1 MKASRITYKN
11 EQRIKIEF
19 PYNSK
24 ILSKLKTI
32 PDARWSKAHKAWHIP
47 YTKTAFNQLLALF
60 PDLEYTKK
68 DPSVQENKSDEIST
82 KKKPIPQNK
91 NQCNVTIQI
100 AGQRILIKLPRNDAD
115 IHFIKSLRYSRWD
128 KKQFSWVLPNYPGN
142 LDLLND
148 YFKDRIQEI
157 IQHPTVKFYSEEELG
172 RKIGDDEILIVKT
185 NSGRLKLFFGYNKD
199 LTRAVKGIP
208 YYQWHT
214 QQKYWSIP
222 YSEKYL
228 QEIKAIAEMLN
239 LKVIYEEEKT
249 DTSKVK
255 RIRNSE
261 NTTYRKCPPE
271 YLNKLT
277 ELRYSPNTIKTYK
290 NAFEE
295 FINYYSEKKLEDIDE
310 TLITNYLKY
319 LVMERKVSISYQ
331 NQAINSI
338 KFYYERVLKGERK
351 IYYVDRPRKEQVL
364 PEVLSEEE
372 VTKLIQST
380 ENLKHRAILM
390 LAYSTGMRLSEL
402 LNVKIKDIDSK
413 RMQIRIEQGKGR
425 KDRYARLSSVLLDVL
440 RRYFKEYKPVEWL
453 IEGIN
458 GGKYSARSIQQIMK
472 MALKKA
478 GIKKKASVHTLRHT
492 FATHLL
498 ENGVDIRYIQV
509 LLGHESSK
517 TTEIYTHVTTKGFDQ
532 IKNPLDKLKL

>member
-1 MKASRITYKN
+1 MNYKN
-11 EQRIKIEF
+11 EERIKIEF

-32 PDARWSKAHKAWHIP
+32 PDARWSKENKAWHIP

-68 DPSVQENKSDEIST
+68 DPSIQENKSDEIST
-82 KKKPIPQNK
+82 KNKPIPQNK
-91 NQCNVTIQI
+91 NQCNVSIQI
-100 AGQRILIKLPRNDAD
+100 AGQRILIKLPKNDVD

-128 KKQFSWVLPNYPGN
+128 KKQFAWVLPNYPGN

-148 YFKDRIQEI
+148 YFKDRIQEVI
-157 IQHPTVKFYSEEELG
+157 EHQTIKFYSEEDIG
-172 RKIGDDEILIVKT
+172 RKISDDEILIAKT
-185 NSGRLKLFFGYNKD
+185 NKGRLKLFFGYNKD
-199 LTRAVKGIP
+199 LTKAVKGIP

-228 QEIKAIAEMLN
+228 QEIKAIAELLN
-239 LKVIYEEEKT
+239 LKVIYEEEKS
-249 DTSKVK
+249 DPSKVK
-255 RIRNSE
+255 RNAIANKSE
-261 NTTYRKCPPE
+261 YRKCPAE
-271 YLNKLT
+271 YLNKLE
-277 ELRYSPNTIKTYK
+277 ELRYSLNTIRTYK

-295 FINYYSEKKLEDIDE
+295 FINYYPKHKPEDIDE
-310 TLITNYLKY
+310 SMITDYLRF
-319 LVMERKVSISYQ
+319 LVAERKVSTSYQ

-351 IYYVDRPRKEQVL
+351 LYYVDRPRKEQVL

-380 ENLKHRAILM
+380 ENLKHKAILM
-390 LAYSTGMRLSEL
+390 LAYSTGMRLNEL

-413 RMQIRIEQGKGR
+413 RMQVRIEQGKGK
-425 KDRYARLSSVLLDVL
+425 KDRYVPLSTVLLNVL
-440 RRYFKEYKPVEWL
+440 RHYFKEYKPKEWL
-453 IEGIN
+453 LEGMT
-458 GGKYSARSIQQIMK
+458 GSKYSSRSIQQIMK
-472 MALKKA
+472 MAIKKA
-478 GIKKKASVHTLRHT
+478 GIRKKASIHTLRHSY
-492 FATHLL
+492 ATHLL

-509 LLGHESSK
+509 LLGHASSK